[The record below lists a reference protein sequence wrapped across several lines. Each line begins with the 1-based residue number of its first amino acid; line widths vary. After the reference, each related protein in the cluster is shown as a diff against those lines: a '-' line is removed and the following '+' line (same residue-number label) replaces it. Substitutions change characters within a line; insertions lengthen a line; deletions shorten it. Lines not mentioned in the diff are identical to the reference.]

1 MMKKGCGGFQP
12 GLHSS
17 SKESP
22 PDRERRLQNANAF
35 PHLEDFPSKKSA
47 IQAENHVSLSSSG
60 GPGIQALHDEER
72 SWWIP
77 AFFFLLLFW
86 ILQCRSGLPF
96 SPMLGPPDLLA
107 EMEDLASKEMGKG
120 NLPQSDG
127 GPSIEGKS
135 SREGKGILFY
145 GFVRFLRRKVLHFG
159 ERRLHIYYYIGNS
172 FLSGPPVLQ
181 AASGPG
187 GGLQDSRGAGGV

>member
-1 MMKKGCGGFQP
+1 
-12 GLHSS
+12 
-17 SKESP
+17 
-22 PDRERRLQNANAF
+22 
-35 PHLEDFPSKKSA
+35 
-47 IQAENHVSLSSSG
+47 
-60 GPGIQALHDEER
+60 
-72 SWWIP
+72 
-77 AFFFLLLFW
+77 
-86 ILQCRSGLPF
+86 
-96 SPMLGPPDLLA
+96 MLGPPDLLA

-181 AASGPG
+181 AASGSEERRVG
-187 GGLQDSRGAGGV
+187 KECDDLCRSRWSPYH

>member
-22 PDRERRLQNANAF
+22 PDRERCLPSAN
-35 PHLEDFPSKKSA
+35 
-47 IQAENHVSLSSSG
+47 LSQSG
-60 GPGIQALHDEER
+60 GLSFEEECNPGFFFLFFLFLLLLLFLFFFFFFF
-72 SWWIP
+72 
-77 AFFFLLLFW
+77 FFFLLLFW

-187 GGLQDSRGAGGV
+187 GGCRTLGGRGGV